1 MFRLFSTIPV
11 EIQLEVPEDTKK
23 IEIEQKNVE
32 ISEEEEQVFHSRIN
46 DLVVSL
52 DLIQKEG
59 LAYHPKWSKRVL
71 LLNKNGENLKLEKS
85 YPLKKKI
92 ILKSRNRNRNRKRK

>member
-11 EIQLEVPEDTKK
+11 EIQLEVPEESKK

-32 ISEEEEQVFHSRIN
+32 ISKEEEQLFHSRIN

-59 LAYHPKWSKRVL
+59 LAYYPKWSKRVL
-71 LLNKNGENLKLEKS
+71 LLNKDGENLKLEKS
-85 YPLKKKI
+85 YPLKKTT
-92 ILKSRNRNRNRKRK
+92 ILKPRRRKRNRK

>member
-11 EIQLEVPEDTKK
+11 EIQLEVPEEPKK

-32 ISEEEEQVFHSRIN
+32 ISKEEEQLFHSRIN

-59 LAYHPKWSKRVL
+59 LAYYPKWSKRVL
-71 LLNKNGENLKLEKS
+71 LLNKDGENLKLEKS
-85 YPLKKKI
+85 YPLKKTT
-92 ILKSRNRNRNRKRK
+92 ILKPRRRKRNRK